1 MKLKVTPAKVY
12 YNKPR
17 VLMVL
22 IAVCFTVYF
31 IARFIVE
38 L

>member
-12 YNKPR
+12 YNRPR
-17 VLMVL
+17 AL
-22 IAVCFTVYF
+22 ILLAAVCFAVYF

-38 L
+38 S

>member
-1 MKLKVTPAKVY
+1 MKLKITPAKVY
-12 YNKPR
+12 YNKPK

-22 IAVCFTVYF
+22 VAVCFAVYF

-38 L
+38 F

>member
-1 MKLKVTPAKVY
+1 MKLKATPAKVY

-22 IAVCFTVYF
+22 VAVCFTVYF

-38 L
+38 S